1 MKKCI
6 VVSSPGAKFAAL
18 AMKENFKDSL
28 RKVAELGY
36 DAVELHI
43 RDPHG
48 IDLVE
53 VGELLKTYRLSVPTI
68 GTGQAYGEE
77 GLSFADPEAAIRR
90 KAVQRIKDQIDLAV
104 ELHIP
109 CVTIGLIRG
118 TVKPGMEE
126 DRAERYFIEGMLECL
141 DYHSGVRLILEPIN
155 RYETALY
162 NDTASAKEV
171 IDRIGKPNLSML
183 IDTFHMNIEEPNIVE
198 SIYRVREAIAHV
210 HFADSNRWAPGCG
223 HLNFREI
230 LDALTKIGY
239 TGAISAE
246 ILPKPSPEESVRL
259 TMEHYRKLG
268 L

>member
-6 VVSSPGAKFAAL
+6 VVSTPGAKFSAL
-18 AMKENFKDSL
+18 AIKENFKHSL

-48 IDLVE
+48 IDVDE
-53 VGELLKTYRLSVPTI
+53 VGELLKAYHLPVPTI

-77 GLSFADPEAAIRR
+77 GLSLADPDAAIRR

-104 ELHIP
+104 KLHIP

-126 DRAERYFIEGMLECL
+126 GQAERYFVEGLLECL
-141 DYHSGVRLILEPIN
+141 DYNSSVKLILEPLN

-171 IDRIGKPNLSML
+171 IDRIGRPNLAML

-198 SIYRVREAIAHV
+198 SIYRVRDTIAHV

-223 HLNFREI
+223 HINFREI
-230 LDALTKIGY
+230 LDALSKIGY

-259 TMEHYRKLG
+259 TMECYKRLG